1 MAHAYCPRLQQV
13 GQEAEMTT
21 ATAPTTLDRHWPAEG
36 VTRVPFWA
44 YSDPQVYE
52 QEMTRIFCG
61 ESWAYVG
68 LEVEIPQAGDFKQ
81 VTIGDRPVVMVRDEA
96 GAVHVFVNRCAH
108 RGVKFCR
115 VPSGNVQRFTCPY
128 HQWTYDLQGRLRG
141 VPFHRGL
148 KHQGGM
154 PADFS
159 REAYGLEALQ
169 VTVRHGAV
177 FASFSAQVESFTD
190 YLGPTML
197 TYFDR
202 VFDGR
207 PSNWKLM
214 FENIKDPYH
223 ASLMHVFLVTFGLF
237 RADQPSAVYMDA
249 TGRHACLISRRGEQ
263 RATSDTED
271 IRNLREDFKLHDPR
285 LLTPVREFPGDATV
299 VLQTLWPNLIIQ
311 QQSNTLAMRQIVPR
325 GPGAFE
331 LLWTFFGYEDDTEEM
346 TLKRLRQ
353 ANLMGPAGLVSADDS
368 EVMKLSQDGVA
379 PYAEAAG
386 VIEMGGRD
394 IENTEHMVTEVA
406 IRAFYRYY
414 REVMGF

>member
-1 MAHAYCPRLQQV
+1 M
-13 GQEAEMTT
+13 EMTT

-52 QEMTRIFCG
+52 QEMSRIFCG
-61 ESWAYVG
+61 SSWAYVG
-68 LEVEIPQAGDFKQ
+68 LEVEIPHAGDFKQ
-81 VTIGDRPVVMVRDEA
+81 VTIGDRPVVLVRDEA

-115 VPSGNVQRFTCPY
+115 VPSGNVQRFSCPY

-159 REAYGLEALQ
+159 REAYGLEALH

-177 FASFSAQVESFTD
+177 FASFSAQVEPFAD

-207 PSNWKLM
+207 ALRLLGYMRQRIPSNWKLM

-263 RATSDTED
+263 RVTADTAD

-285 LLTPVREFPGDATV
+285 LLAPVREFPGDVTV

-325 GPGAFE
+325 GPEAFE

-368 EVMKLSQDGVA
+368 EVMKLSQDGIA

-394 IENTEHMVTEVA
+394 IEDTEHMVTEVA

>member
-1 MAHAYCPRLQQV
+1 
-13 GQEAEMTT
+13 MTT

-52 QEMTRIFCG
+52 QEMSRIFCG

-68 LEVEIPQAGDFKQ
+68 LEVEIPQPGDFKQ
-81 VTIGDRPVVMVRDEA
+81 VTIGDRPVVLVRDEA

-115 VPSGNVQRFTCPY
+115 VPSGHVQRFTCPY

-177 FASFSAQVESFTD
+177 FASFSAQVEPFAD

-207 PSNWKLM
+207 ALRLLGYMRQRIPSNWKLM

-263 RATSDTED
+263 RAT
-271 IRNLREDFKLHDPR
+271 
-285 LLTPVREFPGDATV
+285 LTP
-299 VLQTLWPNLIIQ
+299 QTSAICARILHYTIHVFWRLCASFQ
-311 QQSNTLAMRQIVPR
+311 AMRPSCCRRCGRISSFSNNRIPWPCGRLCRAVLEPSSYCGRSSATRMIQ
-325 GPGAFE
+325 
-331 LLWTFFGYEDDTEEM
+331 
-346 TLKRLRQ
+346 KR
-353 ANLMGPAGLVSADDS
+353 
-368 EVMKLSQDGVA
+368 
-379 PYAEAAG
+379 
-386 VIEMGGRD
+386 
-394 IENTEHMVTEVA
+394 
-406 IRAFYRYY
+406 
-414 REVMGF
+414 

>member
-1 MAHAYCPRLQQV
+1 MICPQMIVAHAHCPRLQQV

-21 ATAPTTLDRHWPAEG
+21 AIAPTTLDRHWPAEG

-52 QEMTRIFCG
+52 QEMSRIFCG

-68 LEVEIPQAGDFKQ
+68 LEVEIPHAGDFKQ

-96 GAVHVFVNRCAH
+96 GDVHVFVNRCAH

-115 VPSGNVQRFTCPY
+115 VPSGHVQRFTCPY

-177 FASFSAQVESFTD
+177 FASFSMQVEPFAD

-197 TYFDR
+197 SYFDR

-207 PSNWKLM
+207 PLRLLGYMRQRIPSNWKLI
-214 FENIKDPYH
+214 FENLKDP
-223 ASLMHVFLVTFGLF
+223 
-237 RADQPSAVYMDA
+237 
-249 TGRHACLISRRGEQ
+249 I
-263 RATSDTED
+263 
-271 IRNLREDFKLHDPR
+271 
-285 LLTPVREFPGDATV
+285 TPA
-299 VLQTLWPNLIIQ
+299 
-311 QQSNTLAMRQIVPR
+311 
-325 GPGAFE
+325 
-331 LLWTFFGYEDDTEEM
+331 
-346 TLKRLRQ
+346 
-353 ANLMGPAGLVSADDS
+353 
-368 EVMKLSQDGVA
+368 
-379 PYAEAAG
+379 
-386 VIEMGGRD
+386 
-394 IENTEHMVTEVA
+394 
-406 IRAFYRYY
+406 
-414 REVMGF
+414 

>member
-1 MAHAYCPRLQQV
+1 
-13 GQEAEMTT
+13 MTT

-52 QEMTRIFCG
+52 QEMSRIFCG
-61 ESWAYVG
+61 ENWAYVG
-68 LEVEIPQAGDFKQ
+68 LEVEIPHAGDFKQ
-81 VTIGDRPVVMVRDEA
+81 VTLGDRPVVMVRDEA

-115 VPSGNVQRFTCPY
+115 VPSGHVQRFTCPY

-148 KHQGGM
+148 KQQGGM

-159 REAYGLEALQ
+159 REAYGLETLQ

-177 FASFSAQVESFTD
+177 FASFSAQVEPFTD

-207 PSNWKLM
+207 PLRLLGYMRQRIPSNWKLM

-263 RATSDTED
+263 RATSDIAD
-271 IRNLREDFKLHDPR
+271 ICNLREDFTLHDPR
-285 LLTPVREFPGDATV
+285 LLAPVREFSGDVTV

-346 TLKRLRQ
+346 TLKRLR
-353 ANLMGPAGLVSADDS
+353 
-368 EVMKLSQDGVA
+368 
-379 PYAEAAG
+379 
-386 VIEMGGRD
+386 
-394 IENTEHMVTEVA
+394 
-406 IRAFYRYY
+406 
-414 REVMGF
+414 